1 MEKVAYVWTEINK
14 TEDEVANKLTDE
26 DAGTHAHANSVTYL
40 CYLILYLSTE
50 YMVHM
55 QLRK

>member
-40 CYLILYLSTE
+40 CYLILYLSQSTWCTCS
-50 YMVHM
+50 
-55 QLRK
+55 